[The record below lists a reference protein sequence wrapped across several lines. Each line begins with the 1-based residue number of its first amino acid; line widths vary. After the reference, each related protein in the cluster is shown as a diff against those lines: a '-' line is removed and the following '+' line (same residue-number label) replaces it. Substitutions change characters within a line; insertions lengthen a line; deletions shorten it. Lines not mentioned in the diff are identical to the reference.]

1 MKKLILVAIILN
13 FFFNISFLNS
23 EGINPDIL
31 KIALLPDENA
41 STIIKKHTKF
51 KNYLESKIGKKI
63 ELLVTADYSS
73 MVEAIRFKRVHIGYF
88 GPLSYTIAKSKTD
101 IVPFV
106 VGEKNGKTTY
116 NAIIIGNKSL
126 NIQKISDIKDMNFGY
141 GDVASTSSHLI
152 PKKIL
157 IDFGLKEKKDYK
169 SVFLGTH
176 DAVAISVQNG
186 NVAAGGLSLPIYE
199 ILKKR
204 NIINKEKI
212 NEIIISKDYP
222 QYPWVYINELDDTLK
237 NNIQEAFI
245 NLKDEEILKQLSSS
259 SFKLTSDSDYDI
271 IRKLSNKLSIYD
283 FQ

>member
-1 MKKLILVAIILN
+1 MKKLILVAILLN
-13 FFFNISFLNS
+13 FFLNISFLNS

-41 STIIKKHTKF
+41 STIIKKHTKL

-101 IVPFV
+101 IVPFAV
-106 VGEKNGKTTY
+106 REKNGKTTY

-169 SVFLGTH
+169 SVFLGAH

-199 ILKKR
+199 ILKK
-204 NIINKEKI
+204 KKH
-212 NEIIISKDYP
+212 Y
-222 QYPWVYINELDDTLK
+222 
-237 NNIQEAFI
+237 
-245 NLKDEEILKQLSSS
+245 
-259 SFKLTSDSDYDI
+259 
-271 IRKLSNKLSIYD
+271 
-283 FQ
+283 

>member
-1 MKKLILVAIILN
+1 MKKLTLAAILLI
-13 FFFNISFLNS
+13 FFNTSFLNS
-23 EGINPDIL
+23 GGLNPDIL

-41 STIIKKHTKF
+41 SRIIKKHIKF
-51 KNYLESKIGKKI
+51 KNYLESEIGKKI

-101 IVPFV
+101 IIPFAV
-106 VGEKNGKTTY
+106 REKNGKTTY
-116 NAIIIGNKSL
+116 NSIIIGNKSL
-126 NIQKISDIKDMNFGY
+126 NIQKVSDIKDMNFGY

-157 IDFGLKEKKDYK
+157 NDFGLKEKTDYK
-169 SVFLGTH
+169 SVFLGAH

-186 NVAAGGLSLPIYE
+186 NVAAGGLSLPIYQ
-199 ILKKR
+199 ILKKKK
-204 NIINKEKI
+204 IIDKKKI

-222 QYPWVYINELDDTLK
+222 QYPWVYINELDETLK
-237 NNIQEAFI
+237 KKIQEAFI

-259 SFKLTSDSDYDI
+259 SFKYAIDSDYNI
-271 IRKLSNKLSIYD
+271 IRELSIELSIYD